1 MCQFI
6 STSANIYLTRK
17 SGFKLQY
24 KNIKT
29 FYRKF
34 DRSPTAR
41 YFPMTSLI
49 SIITTTYNREQYLGT
64 AIESILAQTY
74 HNFELIIWDDGST
87 DSSLAIARKYAQ
99 QDTRIQVIAAPHQG
113 RGIALKAAHTMCKGT
128 YTGWVDSDDLL
139 APRAIE
145 ETAAILDAQP
155 EIGVVYTDCLTIN
168 EKTQVKGL
176 GHRSQIPYSPDRLLV
191 DFMTFHFRLF
201 RHQLYNQIGGINSE
215 FNRAEDYDFCLR
227 LSEIT
232 QFYHLKKPLYY
243 YRQHSQ
249 HTVQQLDQILESK
262 SAISQ
267 ALHRRGLSE
276 RFELEVDIV
285 SRFFLYKRK
294 HKEICSKSTA
304 SSPIFVIG
312 SPRSGTTLLRLILTT
327 HPDICIPPESL
338 FFVAL
343 ESKYGAV
350 NDFLPQI
357 EDFLNDLYNNNFHR
371 FGEWNVDRQLLLDNL
386 TNNQQLSYAQAVS
399 TVYQTYR
406 QQFDP
411 TASIWGDK
419 NPFHIYQL
427 GKIRRYFPGVK
438 VILIVRDFRACY
450 GSVKK
455 LVAKEQ
461 ERGEVW
467 PGIKTIAGLT
477 HQWNQVVKIIE
488 KYHQKWEQFYLVSYE
503 DLVREPSAQLA
514 KICKWIGVD
523 FQESMLE
530 FYQRNP
536 DSGLVPP
543 SQMVWHPNTLEPVGV
558 KGINAWQDELS
569 FSELETIELMNWKN
583 LEKLGYKCTSL
594 F

>member
-1 MCQFI
+1 
-6 STSANIYLTRK
+6 
-17 SGFKLQY
+17 
-24 KNIKT
+24 
-29 FYRKF
+29 
-34 DRSPTAR
+34 
-41 YFPMTSLI
+41 MTSLI
-49 SIITTTYNREQYLGT
+49 SIITTTYNRSQYLSA

-74 HNFELIIWDDGST
+74 PNFELIIWDDGST
-87 DSSLAIARKYAQ
+87 DSSVASARKYAQ
-99 QDTRIQVIAAPHQG
+99 QDTRIQVIASPHQG

-139 APRAIE
+139 APTALE

-249 HTVQQLDQILESK
+249 HTVQQQLDQILESQ

-267 ALHRRGLSE
+267 ALQRRGLSE

-294 HKEICSKSTA
+294 HKEICSKST
-304 SSPIFVIG
+304 SSNPIFVIG
-312 SPRSGTTLLRLILTT
+312 APRSGTTLLRLILTT

-343 ESKYGAV
+343 ESKYGNV
-350 NDFLPQI
+350 SNLLPQI
-357 EDFLNDLYNNNFHR
+357 EDFLNDLYNENFPK
-371 FGEWNVDRQLLLDNL
+371 FCEWNVDRKLLLNNL
-386 TNNQQLSYAQAVS
+386 KSYQELSYAQAVS

-419 NPFHIYQL
+419 NPCHIHHL
-427 GKIRRYFPGVK
+427 AKIRRYFPASK

-450 GSVKK
+450 SSVKK
-455 LVAKEQ
+455 IVAKER
-461 ERGEVW
+461 EMKEVW
-467 PGIKTIAGLT
+467 SGPKTLEGMMY
-477 HQWNQVVKIIE
+477 QWNQVVKLID
-488 KYHQKWEQFYLVSYE
+488 KYHQKWEQFYLVYYE
-503 DLVREPSAQLA
+503 DLVREPSVQLT
-514 KICKWIGVD
+514 KICKWLGVD
-523 FQESMLE
+523 FQDSMLE
-530 FYQRNP
+530 FYQKNAEL
-536 DSGLVPP
+536 GLVLP
-543 SQMVWHPNTLEPVGV
+543 SQAVLNPNTFKPIALER
-558 KGINAWQDELS
+558 INAWQNELS
-569 FSELETIELMNWKN
+569 FADVKTIELMNWKN
-583 LEKLGYKCTSL
+583 LSKLGYKCTSL

>member
-1 MCQFI
+1 M
-6 STSANIYLTRK
+6 
-17 SGFKLQY
+17 
-24 KNIKT
+24 
-29 FYRKF
+29 
-34 DRSPTAR
+34 
-41 YFPMTSLI
+41 
-49 SIITTTYNREQYLGT
+49 
-64 AIESILAQTY
+64 
-74 HNFELIIWDDGST
+74 
-87 DSSLAIARKYAQ
+87 
-99 QDTRIQVIAAPHQG
+99 
-113 RGIALKAAHTMCKGT
+113 
-128 YTGWVDSDDLL
+128 
-139 APRAIE
+139 
-145 ETAAILDAQP
+145 
-155 EIGVVYTDCLTIN
+155 
-168 EKTQVKGL
+168 
-176 GHRSQIPYSPDRLLV
+176 
-191 DFMTFHFRLF
+191 
-201 RHQLYNQIGGINSE
+201 
-215 FNRAEDYDFCLR
+215 CLR
-227 LSEIT
+227 LSEVTEIR
-232 QFYHLKKPLYY
+232 KINKPLYY
-243 YRQHSQ
+243 YRIHQQNISRQHR
-249 HTVQQLDQILESK
+249 VEQILLCHTAVE
-262 SAISQ
+262 Q
-267 ALHRRGLSE
+267 ALHRRKLADKL
-276 RFELEVDIV
+276 ELGVELVGQFRLRPKQVKDKIEK
-285 SRFFLYKRK
+285 SQFLGDRTN
-294 HKEICSKSTA
+294 SPRSQSPA
-304 SSPIFVIG
+304 SSPIFLIG
-312 SPRSGTTLLRLILTT
+312 AERSGTTLLRLMLTV
-327 HPDICIPPESL
+327 HPAICIPPESL

-343 ESKYGAV
+343 ESKYGTA
-350 NDFLPQI
+350 NNLLPQI

-371 FGEWNVDRQLLLDNL
+371 FWEWNVDQQLLLNNL
-386 TNNQQLSYAQAVS
+386 TNNQQLSYSHAVS

-477 HQWNQVVKIIE
+477 HQWNQVVKIFE

-530 FYQRNP
+530 FYQKNAE
-536 DSGLVPP
+536 SGLVPR